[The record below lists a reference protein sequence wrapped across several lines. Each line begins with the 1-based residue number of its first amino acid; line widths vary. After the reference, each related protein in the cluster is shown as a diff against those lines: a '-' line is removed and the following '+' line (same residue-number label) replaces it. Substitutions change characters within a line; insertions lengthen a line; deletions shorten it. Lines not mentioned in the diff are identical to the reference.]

1 MLTGII
7 IGVAAV
13 IYFEIRHAYFAR
25 KMVIGNNEGGEIRG
39 AGRGSRPGG
48 ADCG

>member
-7 IGVAAV
+7 MGVAAV
-13 IYFEIRHAYFAR
+13 ICFEIRHAYFAR
-25 KMVIGNNEGGEIRG
+25 KMVIGNNEGGDSG